1 MNKFVITEIHQF
13 LKVGEEAVKFY
24 EDLYFVEDSPGAAY
38 RKFQAHL
45 KQQYGEDRHVSVSA
59 NRQLNPG
66 PDMFEK
72 TEELINQYN
81 AKQSRKMV
89 TMKQYETKTT
99 TLLPQIH
106 LEDVSNHFC
115 LHVEMLFWWML
126 LQTWIELTKNYSTW

>member
-66 PDMFEK
+66 PDMYEK

-81 AKQSRKMV
+81 AKQISA
-89 TMKQYETKTT
+89 TEAIKQAWENFYGYSFYEVCKYISHFGQ
-99 TLLPQIH
+99 TLL
-106 LEDVSNHFC
+106 C
-115 LHVEMLFWWML
+115 LL
-126 LQTWIELTKNYSTW
+126 

>member
-59 NRQLNPG
+59 NCQLNPG

-89 TMKQYETKTT
+89 TMKQYET
-99 TLLPQIH
+99 
-106 LEDVSNHFC
+106 
-115 LHVEMLFWWML
+115 
-126 LQTWIELTKNYSTW
+126 